1 LLREIAA
8 VDSRVTVVKLRRNF
22 GQTAGLAAGFDHA
35 RGEYIIAMDGD
46 LQHDPAD
53 IPLFLEKIAEGY
65 DIVSGW
71 RKHRVDN
78 FWLRR
83 IPSRCANWL
92 MAKLSGVDIHDFGT
106 TFKAYRREILGQVPL
121 YGELHRFIPALASWY
136 GASIIE
142 VPIKNV
148 NRERGASHY
157 GISRTF
163 RVFFDL
169 ITIRFLLK
177 YLSRPLH
184 FFGTLGMFSIFAGSL
199 HFRLADSGEDLAPHR
214 CHVPARPADDVLRR
228 AVAGGPEHARR
239 RPARR
244 NAGAPLP
251 RARPARSVL
260 RRSRPASAERRE
272 HHLGVIAEVKRLD
285 CRSEKRTIPW
295 DGFCDI
301 CNLTSAFDAHRPLTS
316 DLSTRYNFIAAMPT
330 TTQHELR
337 LASRMSRLG
346 TETAF
351 EVLNR
356 ARALEKQ
363 GREIIHLEIGEPDFD
378 TPANVIEAGVDA
390 LHRDGRTTVRPPVC
404 PICARPL
411 PTTSAAPAKSRCR
424 AMRWWLSP
432 AASRLFS
439 SRFWH

>member
-1 LLREIAA
+1 MEARGETFEMVLVDDGSDDRTFNLLREIAA

-22 GQTAGLAAGFDHA
+22 GQTAALAAGFDHS

-46 LQHDPAD
+46 VQAPPAGL
-53 IPLFLEKIAEGY
+53 PLFLEKSAEGY

-71 RKHRVDN
+71 RKNRVDN

-83 IPSRCANWL
+83 FPSRCANWL

-184 FFGTLGMFSIFAGSL
+184 FFGTLGMLSMLAGCGISGWLVLPKVFSQ
-199 HFRLADSGEDLAPHR
+199 AD
-214 CHVPARPADDVLRR
+214 VM
-228 AVAGGPEHARR
+228 
-239 RPARR
+239 
-244 NAGAPLP
+244 
-251 RARPARSVL
+251 
-260 RRSRPASAERRE
+260 
-272 HHLGVIAEVKRLD
+272 
-285 CRSEKRTIPW
+285 
-295 DGFCDI
+295 F
-301 CNLTSAFDAHRPLTS
+301 
-316 DLSTRYNFIAAMPT
+316 
-330 TTQHELR
+330 Q
-337 LASRMSRLG
+337 
-346 TETAF
+346 
-351 EVLNR
+351 
-356 ARALEKQ
+356 Q
-363 GREIIHLEIGEPDFD
+363 
-378 TPANVIEAGVDA
+378 
-390 LHRDGRTTVRPPVC
+390 RPPVMFS
-404 PICARPL
+404 PRPL
-411 PTTSAAPAKSRCR
+411 
-424 AMRWWLSP
+424 L
-432 AASRLFS
+432 
-439 SRFWH
+439 